1 MSKGTLSTAKE
12 GRGEAGSVS
21 REKSWNLFGEKE
33 EHLLMQ
39 ASNTYLR
46 RTTCGLRS
54 RSRVNQAKGGR
65 LEGGIGPPSHLP
77 PGKVNC
83 LF

>member
-1 MSKGTLSTAKE
+1 ME
-12 GRGEAGSVS
+12 P
-21 REKSWNLFGEKE
+21 FGEKD

-39 ASNTYLR
+39 ANNTYLR

-65 LEGGIGPPSHLP
+65 LEEGIGPPSHLP
-77 PGKVNC
+77 PGKVDCFGAVLICTC
-83 LF
+83 LHLCEVESVKGWSGD